1 MIAVGRITK
10 SVGLKGEVKVEVLAQ
25 NADRLFDLRTVF
37 VGASEQDAVETE
49 VLAARRQGSFVVL
62 TLKGIG
68 TRTESEQA
76 AGSYLFLPDEEAQRS
91 PGSYFLHELPGLKVV
106 TEEGIEVGTVK
117 EVVPLPGG
125 DTWIVTVG
133 TKEIMI
139 PGVKEFI
146 RSVDLKNRKVVV
158 HVIEGL
164 LE

>member
-25 NADRLFDLRTVF
+25 SADRLFDLRTVL
-37 VGASEQDAVETE
+37 VGASEEEAVERA
-49 VLAARRQGSFVVL
+49 VLAARKQGPFVVMRL
-62 TLKGIG
+62 EGID

-76 AGSYLFLPDEEAQRS
+76 AGTYLFLPDDQARRL
-91 PGSYFLHELPGLKVV
+91 PGSYFLHELPGLNVV
-106 TEEGIEVGTVK
+106 TDEGIEVGTVK

-125 DTWIVTVG
+125 DTWIVTAG

-146 RSVDLKNRKVVV
+146 RSVDLKNRKVVI

>member
-25 NADRLFDLRTVF
+25 NADRLFDLQTVF
-37 VGASEQDAVETE
+37 VGLSEQDAVERG
-49 VLAARRQGSFVVL
+49 VLTARKQGSFVVMML
-62 TLKGIG
+62 EGID
-68 TRTESEQA
+68 TRTKSEQA
-76 AGSYLFLPDEEAQRS
+76 AGSYLFLPDDQAQRS

-106 TEEGIEVGTVK
+106 TEEGTEVGTVK

-125 DTWIVTVG
+125 DTWIVTAG

-158 HVIEGL
+158 HLIEGL

>member
-10 SVGLKGEVKVEVLAQ
+10 SVGLKGEVRVEVLAQ

-37 VGASEQDAVETE
+37 VGSSEQDAVEKE
-49 VLAARRQGSFVVL
+49 VLAARKQGSFVVM
-62 TLKGIG
+62 TLEGID
-68 TRTESEQA
+68 TRTASEQA
-76 AGSYLFLPDEEAQRS
+76 AGSYLFLPDDQAQRP

-106 TEEGIEVGTVK
+106 TEEGTEVGIVK

-125 DTWIVTVG
+125 DTWIVTAG

-146 RSVDLKNRKVVV
+146 RSVDLRNRTVIVR
-158 HVIEGL
+158 VIEGL